1 MALSDRAGVARPLPA
16 GFGLESGD
24 EVFDLHEARDLA
36 ALEHDWLLPASAS
49 LARGELQQLALDFA
63 DGRGWLL
70 ARGQRWRFWRR
81 PQVRLDPLLA
91 YGRSRHPHDASAP
104 TGPASQMVMEANS
117 VAVSGDPGGNHC

>member
-1 MALSDRAGVARPLPA
+1 MCIIFFFKQKTAYEIALALADAAGIARPLPA

-63 DGRGWLL
+63 DGRGWIL
-70 ARGQRWRFWRR
+70 ARGQDRKST
-81 PQVRLDPLLA
+81 RL
-91 YGRSRHPHDASAP
+91 
-104 TGPASQMVMEANS
+104 NS
-117 VAVSGDPGGNHC
+117 SH

>member
-63 DGRGWLL
+63 DGRGWIL

-81 PQVRLDPLLA
+81 PQVRLDACLRSEEGRVGQECGSA
-91 YGRSRHPHDASAP
+91 CRSRWSAD
-104 TGPASQMVMEANS
+104 N
-117 VAVSGDPGGNHC
+117 